1 MDQPETVAVT
11 ILIGNTDNE
20 LSQHQWAHFA
30 IAMHDTI
37 TNHVHQIQYRGGADW
52 DAPWQ
57 NACWVCEVTP
67 QQLQPLLNAVTDCRT
82 DFLQD
87 AAAVIVGDLMLV

>member
-1 MDQPETVAVT
+1 MAKR
-11 ILIGNTDNE
+11 L
-20 LSQHQWAHFA
+20 L
-30 IAMHDTI
+30 
-37 TNHVHQIQYRGGADW
+37 
-52 DAPWQ
+52 
-57 NACWVCEVTP
+57 VCEVTL